1 LNLKNLIE
9 ELWPI
14 CRSIT
19 GNGLRKSLS
28 IISEL
33 VPLEIKEYSTGKVCY
48 DWKIPQEWNVRD
60 AWVKS
65 PDGTK
70 LIDFK
75 KNNLHLVNYSMPIKR
90 KVGKEELLSHLNTL
104 ETQPDAI
111 PYKTSYYNRDWGFCM
126 PHSWFTKFT
135 DDEYEVY
142 IDSTLKDGSLS
153 IGEGFVKG
161 KSKKEFVFT
170 TYLCHP
176 SMANNEL
183 SGPAV
188 QTALYNRVLKKKN
201 LKYSYRFVYAPETI
215 GDLVFLSQNDSHL
228 KNSMIGGS
236 VLTMLGNNNRLILE
250 ESSDPK
256 GLFDRA
262 TRNVLKFRW
271 HKQADIKPKT
281 PHGRAAQ
288 RQYCSPGLKLPLSAI
303 SRGFGGSFPEYH
315 TSLDN
320 QDSLSE
326 EMLSESLQILEQI
339 IDTIEINDRFINS
352 CPFGEPFMSR
362 YNLGTKFGGDRIN
375 TNDLLMKCLLHSGD
389 GEQDVLS
396 IAERMGRSALDF
408 AEPIKTLLQTGLLK
422 TKGKY

>member
-1 LNLKNLIE
+1 MNLKSLIE

-19 GNGLRKSLS
+19 GDGLRKSLS

-33 VPLEIKEYSTGKVCY
+33 VPLKIKEYPTGQVCY
-48 DWKIPQEWNVRD
+48 DWKIPQEWNIRD

-126 PHSWFTKFT
+126 PHSWLTKFT

-188 QTALYNRVLKKKN
+188 QTALYDRIQKKKN
-201 LKYSYRFVYAPETI
+201 LKYNYRFVYAPETI
-215 GDLVFLSQNDSHL
+215 GDLAYISHNEL
-228 KNSMIGGS
+228 RLLNNMTGGC
-236 VLTMLGNNNRLILE
+236 VLNMLGNKSPLVLE
-250 ESSDPK
+250 ESTEPQ

-262 TRNVLKFRW
+262 AHNVLK
-271 HKQADIKPKT
+271 HEYKESSKIYPKT

-288 RQYCSPGLKLPLSAI
+288 RQYCSPGLKLPLSAL
-303 SRGFGGSFPEYH
+303 SRGFGGTFKEYH
-315 TSLDN
+315 TSLD
-320 QDSLSE
+320 DV
-326 EMLSESLQILEQI
+326 ESLDFQLLNETVDILEKI
-339 IDTIEINDRFINS
+339 VDVIELNKKYETTK
-352 CPFGEPFMSR
+352 PYGEPFMSK
-362 YNLGTKFGGDRIN
+362 YNLGSKIAGSKIKPN
-375 TNDLLMKCLLHSGD
+375 QLYMKSLLHMGD
-389 GEQDVLS
+389 GETDFIKVSNQLN
-396 IAERMGRSALDF
+396 ISANELND
-408 AEPIKTLLQTGLLK
+408 AIKKLVTTELIRFL
-422 TKGKY
+422 